1 MLNYKFDVDDLM
13 DEYTAIRVPADE
25 RKQIRELLENP
36 PEDCNPVAM
45 LRDAAQKQAERYP
58 RYNRILRILEG

>member
-1 MLNYKFDVDDLM
+1 MLNYEFDIEALM
-13 DEYTAIRVPADE
+13 NEYAAIRVPADE

-58 RYNRILRILEG
+58 RFNRILRILEG

>member
-13 DEYTAIRVPADE
+13 KEYAAIRVPAEE

-36 PEDCNPVAM
+36 PAECNPVAM

>member
-1 MLNYKFDVDDLM
+1 MNYSFDLNDLM
-13 DEYTAIRVPADE
+13 NTYRAIRVPADE

-36 PEDCNPVAM
+36 PEGENVIAR

-58 RYNRILRILEG
+58 RFNRILRILEG